1 MKMHIY
7 ELKITIY
14 QPDFH
19 SIFRSSEALSIP
31 QRINNRQLFA
41 GAKIHASLVSSFYRK
56 RNWGEN
62 FRINQNVCRGQLERM
77 LSASFPPCHIG
88 QPPLAS

>member
-14 QPDFH
+14 QANFH

-31 QRINNRQLFA
+31 QRINNQS
-41 GAKIHASLVSSFYRK
+41 I
-56 RNWGEN
+56 
-62 FRINQNVCRGQLERM
+62 VCRREDSRVVGLVFLSERK
-77 LSASFPPCHIG
+77 LGRRIFA
-88 QPPLAS
+88 